1 MQGKI
6 ISFNIHERQG
16 TIIADDGVQYI
27 FEVDSWAAQDA
38 PRAGEN
44 IEFTFDE
51 TGQVTRV
58 ARLSTQTHTPTPPPI
73 PPSLQKQPQSH
84 STPSAQAYNNN
95 SDQSF
100 NNQSFNNQNLNN
112 QSHADSA
119 AIYAEEERYNVV
131 DWTKK
136 VILNNYA
143 NFGGRAR
150 RKEYW
155 FFNLGYFALSIIAV
169 ILDVIIGT
177 EEYGLLQTLLS
188 LALFIPTIAVGSRRL
203 HDIGRSGWWQLL
215 WFIPI
220 IGWILLIVW
229 FASDTS
235 PQHNK
240 WGAPA
245 RDV

>member
-16 TIIADDGVQYI
+16 AIIADDGIQYI
-27 FEVDSWAAQDA
+27 FNVDSWAEQDA

-44 IEFTFDE
+44 VEFTLNDI
-51 TGQVTRV
+51 GQVNRV
-58 ARLSTQTHTPTPPPI
+58 ARLSAQMSTPPPI
-73 PPSLQKQPQSH
+73 PPSLHKQPQNH
-84 STPSAQAYNNN
+84 STSSAQGFNN
-95 SDQSF
+95 SSNQNFNQQSF
-100 NNQSFNNQNLNN
+100 NNQRVNN
-112 QSHADSA
+112 QSHTN
-119 AIYAEEERYNVV
+119 IYAQEESYTVI

-136 VILNNYA
+136 VIIDNYA
-143 NFGGRAR
+143 KFGGRAR

-155 FFNLGYFALSIIAV
+155 FFNLGYIALSIIAV

-177 EEYGLLQTLLS
+177 DESGLLQTLLGF
-188 LALFIPTIAVGSRRL
+188 ALLIPTLAVGSRRL
-203 HDIGRSGWWQLL
+203 HDTGRSGWWQLL

-220 IGWILLIVW
+220 IGWILLIIW